1 MLIPD
6 QADAFVREWADAWN
20 ARDLERILA
29 QWSDDCVFTSPRAL
43 RHTRDA
49 TVRGKLELRR
59 YWAQALADATDLRFD
74 VRAVYR
80 GAESVVI
87 GYRNHRGEE
96 VAELIELAPDGRAV
110 HGSVHHLSL
119 PDAPGAAGPELP

>member
-1 MLIPD
+1 MLILD
-6 QADAFVREWADAWN
+6 EADAFAREWVAAWN

-29 QWSDDCVFTSPRAL
+29 QWADDCVFTSPRAL
-43 RHTRDA
+43 RYAGAA
-49 TVRGKLELRR
+49 TVRGKVELRQ

-80 GAESVVI
+80 GVESVVI

-96 VAELIELAPDGRAV
+96 VAEVIELAPDGRAV
-110 HGSVHHLSL
+110 RGSVHHLSL
-119 PDAPGAAGPELP
+119 PDARGAAGPESR